1 MPLSNAPI
9 QNDLNTGGRAS
20 QPWALFFTN
29 VALLLGNT
37 QPQQLPTYT
46 VATLPTASTW
56 TGYVIYVSDE
66 TGGATLAFSDGTN
79 WRRVQ
84 DRNVVS

>member
-1 MPLSNAPI
+1 METFQEIRKIAWKTILEA
-9 QNDLNTGGRAS
+9 LNLTDSGSSTVIFQAATYAKAS
-20 QPWALFFTN
+20 
-29 VALLLGNT
+29 
-37 QPQQLPTYT
+37 LPS
-46 VATLPTASTW
+46 ASTYAR
-56 TGYVIYVSDE
+56 GVIYVSDE

>member
-1 MPLSNAPI
+1 MIANRLASAERAAIEDFVRDNLAAPPFVPAFSVSKLPPASEWGKASSI
-9 QNDLNTGGRAS
+9 GGTH
-20 QPWALFFTN
+20 LIF
-29 VALLLGNT
+29 V
-37 QPQQLPTYT
+37 Y
-46 VATLPTASTW
+46 
-56 TGYVIYVSDE
+56 DE